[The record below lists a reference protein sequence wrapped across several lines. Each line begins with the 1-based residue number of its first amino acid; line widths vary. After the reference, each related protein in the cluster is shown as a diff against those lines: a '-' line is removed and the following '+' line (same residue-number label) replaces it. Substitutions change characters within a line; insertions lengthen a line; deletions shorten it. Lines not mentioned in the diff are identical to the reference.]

1 MNVNLVVSLEELTG
15 HNRSLHSHALD
26 GGGGRAPFLLPAAN
40 ALVSLRYPRGRE
52 GREGRVGSTG
62 QAVTV
67 ILRQTAGLE
76 RTQTALEVTGGE
88 MCTLAS
94 LLGSTCS
101 AQCTQLSVTVLLLM
115 V

>member
-1 MNVNLVVSLEELTG
+1 MASEFLQGDHHV
-15 HNRSLHSHALD
+15 HIHSHGLG
-26 GGGGRAPFLLPAAN
+26 GGGGRSLFLLPAAN

-67 ILRQTAGLE
+67 ILRQTAWLE
-76 RTQTALEVTGGE
+76 RTQTALVVTCGE

-94 LLGSTCS
+94 VLDSTCS
-101 AQCTQLSVTVLLLM
+101 AQCTHLSVTVLLLM